1 VNNCVKKLNNI
12 SIEFIE
18 YDMPIGYIKAT
29 NIGIKYALKNKA
41 DYICLQNND
50 TTVTK
55 NWMDLLIEPI
65 KGNIVGTGPT
75 TNSPIAIQG
84 FNKLR

>member
-1 VNNCVKKLNNI
+1 MRVLIKKLNNI

-41 DYICLQNND
+41 DYEE
-50 TTVTK
+50 K
-55 NWMDLLIEPI
+55 
-65 KGNIVGTGPT
+65 
-75 TNSPIAIQG
+75 
-84 FNKLR
+84 